1 MLTHL
6 LFMRHAKPSWGDE
19 SLSDHERPLN
29 ELGRREADIIAN
41 TLTAR
46 GLAPDTI
53 WASDAVRTQETATR
67 LIRIIPGPQTII
79 KVPGFYHASA
89 GHVLEQCAKAEP
101 PSGNLMLLGHNPGW
115 SELAQIFT
123 NNRIDM
129 PTACCLVFA
138 RTNTTQQPWITPE
151 NWRLIDS
158 FYAAELL
165 ADSTYE
171 IDDE

>member
-1 MLTHL
+1 MLSHL
-6 LFMRHAKPSWGDE
+6 LFMRHAKSSWNDD

-29 ELGRREADIIAN
+29 NRGRREADIIAS

-53 WASDAVRTQETATR
+53 WASDAVRTQETAAR
-67 LIRIIPGPQTII
+67 LIRIIPGAQTII
-79 KVPGFYHASA
+79 KVPEFYHASA
-89 GHVLEQCAKAEP
+89 GHVLNQCTKAEAP
-101 PSGNLMLLGHNPGW
+101 NGRLMLLGHNPGW

-123 NNRIDM
+123 NSPIDM
-129 PTACCLVFA
+129 PTAACLVFT
-138 RTNTTQQPWITPE
+138 RTSSAVKPWAAPQ

-158 FYAAELL
+158 LYAAKLL
-165 ADSTYE
+165 ADRTHE